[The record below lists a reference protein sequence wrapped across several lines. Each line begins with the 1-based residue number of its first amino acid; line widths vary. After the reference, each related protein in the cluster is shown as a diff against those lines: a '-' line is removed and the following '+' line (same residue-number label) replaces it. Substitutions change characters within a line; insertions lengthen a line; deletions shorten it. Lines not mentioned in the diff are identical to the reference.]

1 MWENPACCNSSRSQS
16 GRASSTHGGGQ
27 VDAGDG
33 VALGGQQHGKKAAAR
48 CPSWRGSGHAGDGVA
63 LGGQQHGKKAAGP
76 ESAAC
81 AGRYRCSA
89 ASHWSCFSPA
99 SSRRRWAENAP
110 ARRVQYPVMRFCRLA
125 SIFVSFPPGGANK
138 SRSLCAAPAGA
149 RNRLRPA
156 NSVQNAR
163 RNGNRRG
170 RLLPHPVFWPD
181 PALRRRGRGPHPL
194 Q

>member
-16 GRASSTHGGGQ
+16 GRASSIM
-27 VDAGDG
+27 AG
-33 VALGGQQHGKKAAAR
+33 VRSMPVTVLPLGGQQHGKKAAAGAQVQN
-48 CPSWRGSGHAGDGVA
+48 PQPALRGQIPVQRGQPLVVLFAG
-63 LGGQQHGKKAAGP
+63 Q
-76 ESAAC
+76 
-81 AGRYRCSA
+81 
-89 ASHWSCFSPA
+89 F
-99 SSRRRWAENAP
+99 RRRWAENAP

-125 SIFVSFPPGGANK
+125 SIFVSFPPGGATK
-138 SRSLCAAPAGA
+138 AEACAQHLPVRGTD
-149 RNRLRPA
+149 LRPA